1 MYARFM
7 IRESPDL
14 NRIPRA
20 NLDREDWVKA
30 AWDMFVSGGIGAVTI
45 MSVAE
50 TLDVTRGSFYHHF
63 QDRADLLRELLRY
76 WERECTIRIR
86 DDVRALG
93 LDPASTLLAL
103 ARTVRERRASAYDV
117 RVRSWALS
125 DPDVR
130 DLLRQVDEFRLG
142 YIRSQ
147 FLELGFDDRE
157 AEARARLFLYY
168 VVAEPATLIEQSP
181 EILED
186 VLLTSHAFLTR
197 T

>member
-1 MYARFM
+1 MYLK
-7 IRESPDL
+7 ISEGS
-14 NRIPRA
+14 RA
-20 NLDREDWVKA
+20 PATHLDREDWVKA
-30 AWDMFVSGGIGAVTI
+30 AWDAFVSGGISAVTI
-45 MSVAE
+45 KSVAE
-50 TLDVTRGSFYHHF
+50 TLGVTRGSFYHHF
-63 QDRADLLRELLRY
+63 LDRSDLLRELLRY

-86 DDVRALG
+86 DDVRALR

-103 ARTVRERRASAYDV
+103 ARTIRERRAAAYDV
-117 RVRSWALS
+117 RVRAWALS

-147 FLELGFDDRE
+147 FVELGFDDRE

-168 VVAEPATLIEQSP
+168 VVAEPATLIEQTG

-186 VLLTSHAFLTR
+186 VLLTIHAFLTR
-197 T
+197 S

>member
-1 MYARFM
+1 M
-7 IRESPDL
+7 IRETAELKRTSGA
-14 NRIPRA
+14 R
-20 NLDREDWVKA
+20 LDREDWVKA
-30 AWDMFVSGGIGAVTI
+30 AWDVFLSGGIAAVTI
-45 MSVAE
+45 QGVAG
-50 TLDVTRGSFYHHF
+50 TLAVTRGSFYHHF

-86 DDVRALG
+86 DDVRALR

-103 ARTVRERRASAYDV
+103 ARTIRERRAAAYDV
-117 RVRSWALS
+117 RVRAWALS
-125 DPDVR
+125 DPDVQ
-130 DLLRQVDEFRLG
+130 DLLRQVDEFRLA

-147 FLELGFDDRE
+147 FVELGFDDRE

-168 VVAEPATLIEQSP
+168 VVAEPATLIEQTP